1 MSVST
6 EVEKDPIRTEKREVR
21 SWAAVSAPD
30 PKNINTGAEK
40 EPMRVEKR
48 ELVSEVPASRQ
59 ESLLFHWVQPYELE
73 RLTRIKKPF
82 SLAVASATTG
92 CALGMAPLVNGAINA
107 VHDLSKTTNDGM
119 LWYLIYAMIFALSS
133 GISIIAWINAWCGR
147 SDARRLLDEI
157 KKRPKIPLSQVAH
170 Q

>member
-1 MSVST
+1 MSANT
-6 EVEKDPIRTEKREVR
+6 EAEKDAIRTEKREVR
-21 SWAAVSAPD
+21 SWAAASLPD
-30 PKNINTGAEK
+30 PKIVNTDAEK
-40 EPMRVEKR
+40 AAIHVEKC
-48 ELVSEVPASRQ
+48 EMMPGVPARRP
-59 ESLLFHWVQPYELE
+59 EGLWFHWVQPYELE
-73 RLTRIKKPF
+73 KLTHIKKPF

-92 CALGMAPLVNGAINA
+92 CALGMIPLVIGALNA

-133 GISIIAWINAWCGR
+133 GISMFAWINVWCGR

-157 KKRPKIPLSQVAH
+157 KKRPEIVLSQVAR

>member
-6 EVEKDPIRTEKREVR
+6 EAERDAIRTEKREVR
-21 SWAAVSAPD
+21 SWTAAIAPE
-30 PKNINTGAEK
+30 PKSINTEAEK
-40 EPMRVEKR
+40 APIRAEKR
-48 ELVSEVPASRQ
+48 ELAPGIPANPP
-59 ESLLFHWVQPYELE
+59 ESLMFHWVQPYELE

-92 CALGMAPLVNGAINA
+92 CALGMAPLVNGALNA

-119 LWYLIYAMIFALSS
+119 LWYLIYAMIFALST

-147 SDARRLLDEI
+147 SDARKLLNEI
-157 KKRPKIPLSQVAH
+157 KQRPKIPLSQVAH